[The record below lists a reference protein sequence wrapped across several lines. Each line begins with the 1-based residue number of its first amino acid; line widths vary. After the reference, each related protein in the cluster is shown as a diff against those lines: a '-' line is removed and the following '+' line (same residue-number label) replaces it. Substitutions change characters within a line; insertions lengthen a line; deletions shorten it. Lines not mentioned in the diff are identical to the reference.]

1 MNHNKK
7 RNVGVIYELL
17 VRAVSAYLIE
27 NDREQAQNALNII
40 SKHYNKNTELYKEFR
55 LLNALA
61 KSSVK
66 DTSIAAAILTES
78 KNASRRFDSNK
89 LIREK
94 SNLIRDINHI
104 LADQDFY
111 HRRVPEYKTYATI
124 QTLLNAWREGDK
136 SNLTEVVLIE
146 AKMVEWLTSER
157 TLAQP
162 DVNVGENVD
171 ALVVKLMSE
180 KFNTKYDDKLSND
193 QKDLIKE
200 YVFSLQNDDGSSI
213 SGKAMKIQ
221 RDVLTEIEKI
231 RKTERSGVILEKIDV
246 VRKKIEEL
254 NLNDVDDSKLAKL
267 MTLTQLINEMKG
279 A

>member
-157 TLAQP
+157 MVAQP
-162 DVNVGENVD
+162 EVDVGENVD

-200 YVFSLQNDDGSSI
+200 YVFSLQNDAGASI

-221 RDVLTEIEKI
+221 SDVLTEIEKI

-254 NLNDVDDSKLAKL
+254 NLNDIDDSKLAKL

>member
-200 YVFSLQNDDGSSI
+200 YVFSLQNDAGASI

-254 NLNDVDDSKLAKL
+254 NLNDIDDSKLAKL

>member
-146 AKMVEWLTSER
+146 AK
-157 TLAQP
+157 
-162 DVNVGENVD
+162 
-171 ALVVKLMSE
+171 
-180 KFNTKYDDKLSND
+180 KLS
-193 QKDLIKE
+193 
-200 YVFSLQNDDGSSI
+200 
-213 SGKAMKIQ
+213 
-221 RDVLTEIEKI
+221 
-231 RKTERSGVILEKIDV
+231 
-246 VRKKIEEL
+246 
-254 NLNDVDDSKLAKL
+254 
-267 MTLTQLINEMKG
+267 
-279 A
+279 